1 MRLIE
6 YYIGVYA
13 PSPLLTQS
21 SVRNWGPYFQETL
34 VVKNINSVTGCRD
47 SKTTKGR
54 KLKKKLEKYTSGRGN
69 DANVCA
75 LTPPKKLN

>member
-47 SKTTKGR
+47 SKTTKGTQ
-54 KLKKKLEKYTSGRGN
+54 LKKKNWKSIPVGGAMMPMFVL
-69 DANVCA
+69 
-75 LTPPKKLN
+75 